1 MADRLAG
8 PAATAGPQRRA
19 GRGINA
25 GRANDD
31 DTGDRPTRPGHLHN
45 DARSIFPAPMTAA
58 PSPPRPLPTCW
69 RTPVMAHHSRDQA
82 FIGHSGWIRR
92 FWRRFGGHF
101 RTLVR
106 ASRPDWTIGLATTS
120 EAGITGRRRRQS
132 PTPAVRQNDNYRQTV
147 APAIDGTRRIDRRYE
162 AEIRFE
168 LHTRV
173 KRRLLCWDDG
183 FAWFPRPRDAP
194 SPSSR

>member
-1 MADRLAG
+1 MRIRSHHRVWRRRPPGAPRSSPKMSG
-8 PAATAGPQRRA
+8 SMTEPTSTAELLK
-19 GRGINA
+19 
-25 GRANDD
+25 
-31 DTGDRPTRPGHLHN
+31 GDLSRH
-45 DARSIFPAPMTAA
+45 S
-58 PSPPRPLPTCW
+58 
-69 RTPVMAHHSRDQA
+69 PVMAHHSRDQA

-147 APAIDGTRRIDRRYE
+147 APAIDGTRKIDRRYE